1 MLYPRIMKNDLWNDW
16 MNDFSGAD
24 GFWGNTAK
32 SDVMK
37 TDVRETEESY
47 IVEMDLP
54 GFKKDEVQATLEEG
68 YLTIS
73 ASKNTT
79 DEKKDDEGRYIRRER
94 FYGNCSRRFYVGESI
109 TEEDISAKFEDGILC
124 LSIPKKS
131 PGKVEKKTYI
141 QIEG

>member
-1 MLYPRIMKNDLWNDW
+1 MLYPRILKNDLWNDW

-37 TDVRETEESY
+37 TDVRETEEGY

-79 DEKKDDEGRYIRRER
+79 AGT
-94 FYGNCSRRFYVGESI
+94 S
-109 TEEDISAKFEDGILC
+109 
-124 LSIPKKS
+124 
-131 PGKVEKKTYI
+131 
-141 QIEG
+141 